1 LARQLEATY
10 VRIDTIEQAVR
21 GSRNFSG
28 AIYDVG
34 YCVGNSVAE
43 ENLRLGRNVIADA
56 VNPVQIARDAWRA
69 VASRAGARAVEIEV
83 LCSDSAEHRRRVE
96 SRQSDI
102 PGLAAPTWN
111 DVETREYQPWDR
123 EHLVIDTANRRI
135 EQGLA
140 ELNAVLSQDKI

>member
-69 VASRAGARAVEIEV
+69 VASRAGARAVEIE
-83 LCSDSAEHRRRVE
+83 
-96 SRQSDI
+96 
-102 PGLAAPTWN
+102 GLAAPTWN

-123 EHLVIDTANRRI
+123 ERLVIDTANRRI